1 MTTVFAVLFFILTG
15 GAFLYLKVR
24 IDRVVSGEE
33 WIHKI
38 RDEIDQ
44 LVLEMNQTAER
55 NVALLEHRV
64 KALRTL
70 LDEADKKLTV
80 LQKESEKSDLSRQV
94 YSHLK
99 KQAVTPASP
108 SVKKS
113 VEEVEL
119 LLFENTSSDTLSSEK
134 SKKEVNPPAK
144 SLKDRV
150 MDLYEQG
157 FSSEI
162 ISQKLGASISEVDLI
177 ISLKTGQGGAG

>member
-1 MTTVFAVLFFILTG
+1 MTAVFAAILLVLTF
-15 GAFLYLKVR
+15 GAFLYLKIR

-64 KALRTL
+64 KALQKL
-70 LDEADKKLTV
+70 LEEADKKMTV

-94 YSHLK
+94 YSHLR
-99 KQAVTPASP
+99 KQAVVPAEANHKNPQDESDLP
-108 SVKKS
+108 
-113 VEEVEL
+113 
-119 LLFENTSSDTLSSEK
+119 LFENAPSKTSPERLPGKTAEQ
-134 SKKEVNPPAK
+134 AK
-144 SLKDRV
+144 PLKDRV

-177 ISLKTGQGGAG
+177 INLKTGQGGPG